1 MIKTFIQLAR
11 LTLLIIRR
19 ARCSNRGSDYSLQR
33 MEMLADLTAFFPA
46 LPATGAD
53 AGKFRKWIFSNRYLR
68 YFREQAAFIKHALKR
83 EAGHLF
89 VPGLNLYY
97 VRNPKAASTSLS
109 YAMLLARHPDLKNFE
124 LSAEKI
130 NFLTDVNLKKTIRST
145 ENSAIFFTVIRNPF
159 ARVVSVYHDFF
170 ESHSA
175 QFIYDDYL
183 FGIFKKGLSFSQF
196 VDILLVI
203 PDRLKDQHL
212 KPQNAFLKFYRD
224 VPVKVTLL
232 KLEDELAVSAF
243 LSGFHLT
250 MPVLNNSDTAYD
262 YRTYYNRDT
271 LQKVSEIYAHDISS
285 FGYEA
290 EYRDLKRYILKKMV
304 DDLLNPIKPYSP

>member
-11 LTLLIIRR
+11 LTILIIRR
-19 ARCSNRGSDYSLQR
+19 ARCRVRGVDYSLRR
-33 MEMLADLTAFFPA
+33 METLAGLPAFFPA
-46 LPATGAD
+46 LPKPDAD
-53 AGKFRKWIFSNRYLR
+53 AGKFRKWIFNNRYLR
-68 YFREQAAFIKHALKR
+68 YFWEQAAFVKNALKQ

-89 VPGLNLYY
+89 VPGLNLSY

-109 YAMLLARHPDLKNFE
+109 YAILLAHYPDLKNFE

-145 ENSAIFFTVIRNPF
+145 ENSATFFTVIRNPF

-170 ESHSA
+170 ESHSTH
-175 QFIYDDYL
+175 FIYDDYL

-196 VDILLVI
+196 VDILQVI

-212 KPQNAFLKFYRD
+212 KPQNAFLEFYKG

-232 KLEDELAVSAF
+232 KLEDQQAVNAF

-250 MPVLNNSDTAYD
+250 MPFLNNQGTPYD
-262 YRTYYNRDT
+262 YRIYYNRHS
-271 LQKVSEIYAHDISS
+271 LQKVSEIYAHDISL

-290 EYRDLKRYILKKMV
+290 EYRDLKRYLLKKMV
-304 DDLLNPIKPYSP
+304 ADLLNPG